1 MTRWLL
7 LLLPLLS
14 ACGWMWD
21 QPKVRPFREAPL
33 QVQVAPERVRF
44 GENLNLEVRTGLKPE
59 GGFADN
65 PYAFTDGE
73 LVRGKVLYRSF
84 CAICHGLSGE
94 GDGRVIP
101 LGMPKPRSFL
111 DPGVKAMPEGY
122 FYFAAT
128 NGFGRMLSYKSR
140 IPERE
145 RWLIAHYIKRCLL
158 EEACPLE
165 VINAEVY

>member
-1 MTRWLL
+1 MRSLFF

-21 QPKVRPFREAPL
+21 QPKVKAFRDSPL
-33 QVQVAPERVRF
+33 PVAVAEERVRF
-44 GENLNLEVRTGLKPE
+44 GDNLDLVARTGLRPE
-59 GGFADN
+59 GGFAES
-65 PYAFTDGE
+65 PYAFTEAD
-73 LVRGKVLYRSF
+73 LLRGKVLYRSF
-84 CAICHGLSGE
+84 CAICHGLNGE

-101 LGMPKPRSFL
+101 LGMPKPRSFQAVR
-111 DPGVKAMPEGY
+111 DQPEGY

-145 RWLIAHYIKRCLL
+145 RWLIARYIKQCLL
-158 EEACPLE
+158 LEACPLE
-165 VINAEVY
+165 VVNAEVY

>member
-1 MTRWLL
+1 VRSLFF

-21 QPKVRPFREAPL
+21 QPKVKPFREAPL
-33 QVQVAPERVRF
+33 RVDVAEERVRF
-44 GENLNLEVRTGLKPE
+44 GDNLDLVARTGLRPE
-59 GGFADN
+59 GGFAEST
-65 PYAFTDGE
+65 YAFTQEE
-73 LVRGKVLYRSF
+73 LLRGKVLYESF
-84 CAICHGLSGE
+84 CAICHGLKGE

-101 LGMPKPRSFL
+101 LGMPKPRSFQEVR
-111 DPGVKAMPEGY
+111 DQPEGY

-145 RWLIAHYIKRCLL
+145 RWLIARYIKQCLL
-158 EEACPLE
+158 LEACPLE
-165 VINAEVY
+165 VVNAEVY

>member
-1 MTRWLL
+1 VIRFL

-21 QPKVRPFREAPL
+21 QPKAKAFRPAPL
-33 QVQVAPERVRF
+33 QVEVPEERVRF
-44 GENLNLEVRTGLKPE
+44 GENLNPEVRLGVKPE
-59 GGFADN
+59 GGFAEN
-65 PYAFTDGE
+65 PYTFAEADW
-73 LVRGKVLYRSF
+73 VRGKALYGSF
-84 CAICHGLSGE
+84 CAICHGVRGE

-101 LGMPKPRSFL
+101 LGVPKPRSFH
-111 DPGVKAMPEGY
+111 DPGVRAMPEGY

-158 EEACPLE
+158 DAACPKE
-165 VINAEVY
+165 VMDAEVH

>member
-1 MTRWLL
+1 MRSLFF

-21 QPKVRPFREAPL
+21 QPNVKAFRDSPL
-33 QVQVAPERVRF
+33 PVAVAEERVRF
-44 GENLNLEVRTGLKPE
+44 GDNLDLVARTGLRPE
-59 GGFADN
+59 GGFAEST
-65 PYAFTDGE
+65 YAFTEAD
-73 LVRGKVLYRSF
+73 LLRGKVLYRSF
-84 CAICHGLSGE
+84 CAICHGLNGE

-101 LGMPKPRSFL
+101 LGMPKPRSFQAVR
-111 DPGVKAMPEGY
+111 DQPEGY

-145 RWLIAHYIKRCLL
+145 RWLIARYIKQCLL
-158 EEACPLE
+158 LEACPLE
-165 VINAEVY
+165 VVNAEVY

>member
-1 MTRWLL
+1 VRSLFF

-21 QPKVRPFREAPL
+21 QPKVKAFRDSPL
-33 QVQVAPERVRF
+33 PVAVAEERVRF
-44 GENLNLEVRTGLKPE
+44 GDNLDLVARTGLRPE
-59 GGFADN
+59 GGFAEN
-65 PYAFTDGE
+65 TYVFTEAD
-73 LVRGKVLYRSF
+73 LLRGKVLYRSF
-84 CAICHGLSGE
+84 CAICHGLNGE

-101 LGMPKPRSFL
+101 LGMPKPRSFQAVR
-111 DPGVKAMPEGY
+111 DQPEGY

-145 RWLIAHYIKRCLL
+145 RWLIARYIKQCLL
-158 EEACPLE
+158 LEACPLE
-165 VINAEVY
+165 VVNAEVY

>member
-1 MTRWLL
+1 MRSLWLL
-7 LLLPLLS
+7 VPLLS

-21 QPKVRPFREAPL
+21 QPKVKPLREAPL
-33 QVQVAPERVRF
+33 RVEVAPERVRF
-44 GENLNLEVRTGLKPE
+44 GENLNPEVRLGLKPE

-65 PYAFTDGE
+65 PFAFTEAE
-73 LVRGKVLYRSF
+73 LVRGKALYGSF
-84 CAICHGLSGE
+84 CAICHGPEGR

-101 LGMPKPRSFL
+101 LGVPKPRSYH
-111 DPGVKAMPEGY
+111 DPAVKAMPEGY

-128 NGFGRMLSYKSR
+128 NGFGRMLAYKSR

-158 EEACPLE
+158 DGACPKE
-165 VINAEVY
+165 VVDAEVH

>member
-1 MTRWLL
+1 VRSLFF

-21 QPKVRPFREAPL
+21 QPKVKAFRDSPL
-33 QVQVAPERVRF
+33 PVAVAEERVRF
-44 GENLNLEVRTGLKPE
+44 GDNLDLVARTGLRPE
-59 GGFADN
+59 GGFAEST
-65 PYAFTDGE
+65 YAFTEAD
-73 LVRGKVLYRSF
+73 LLRGKVLYRSF
-84 CAICHGLSGE
+84 CAICHGLNGE

-101 LGMPKPRSFL
+101 LGMPKPRSFQAVR
-111 DPGVKAMPEGY
+111 DQPEGY

-145 RWLIAHYIKRCLL
+145 RWLIARYIKQCLL
-158 EEACPLE
+158 LEACPLE
-165 VINAEVY
+165 VVNAEVH

>member
-1 MTRWLL
+1 VRSLFF

-21 QPKVRPFREAPL
+21 QPKVKAFRDSPL
-33 QVQVAPERVRF
+33 PVAVAEERVRF
-44 GENLNLEVRTGLKPE
+44 GDNLDLVARTGLRPE
-59 GGFADN
+59 GGFAEST
-65 PYAFTDGE
+65 YAFTEAE
-73 LVRGKVLYRSF
+73 LLRGKVLYRSF
-84 CAICHGLSGE
+84 CAICHGLNGE

-101 LGMPKPRSFL
+101 LGMPKPRSFQAVR
-111 DPGVKAMPEGY
+111 DQPEGY

-145 RWLIAHYIKRCLL
+145 RWLIARYIKQCLL
-158 EEACPLE
+158 LEACPLE
-165 VINAEVY
+165 VVNAEVY

>member
-1 MTRWLL
+1 VRSLFF

-21 QPKVRPFREAPL
+21 QPKVKAFRDSPL
-33 QVQVAPERVRF
+33 PVAVAEEWVRF
-44 GENLNLEVRTGLKPE
+44 GDNLDLVARTGLRPE
-59 GGFADN
+59 GGFAEST
-65 PYAFTDGE
+65 YAFTEAD
-73 LVRGKVLYRSF
+73 LLRGKVLYRSF
-84 CAICHGLSGE
+84 CAICHGLNGE

-101 LGMPKPRSFL
+101 LGMPKPRSFQAVR
-111 DPGVKAMPEGY
+111 DQPEGY

-145 RWLIAHYIKRCLL
+145 RWLIARYIKQCLL
-158 EEACPLE
+158 LEACPLE
-165 VINAEVY
+165 VVNAEVY

>member
-1 MTRWLL
+1 MRSLFF

-21 QPKVRPFREAPL
+21 QPKVKAFRDSPL
-33 QVQVAPERVRF
+33 PVAVAEERVRF
-44 GENLNLEVRTGLKPE
+44 GDNLDLVARTGLRPE
-59 GGFADN
+59 GGFAEST
-65 PYAFTDGE
+65 YAFTEAD
-73 LVRGKVLYRSF
+73 LLRGKVLYRSF
-84 CAICHGLSGE
+84 CAICHGLNGE

-101 LGMPKPRSFL
+101 LGMPKPRSFQAVR
-111 DPGVKAMPEGY
+111 DQPEGY

-145 RWLIAHYIKRCLL
+145 RWLIARYIKQCLL
-158 EEACPLE
+158 LEACPLE
-165 VINAEVY
+165 VVNAEVH

>member
-1 MTRWLL
+1 VRSLFF

-21 QPKVRPFREAPL
+21 QPKVKAFRDSPL
-33 QVQVAPERVRF
+33 PVAVAEERVRF
-44 GENLNLEVRTGLKPE
+44 GDNLDLVARTGLRPE
-59 GGFADN
+59 GGFAEST
-65 PYAFTDGE
+65 YAFTEAD
-73 LVRGKVLYRSF
+73 LLRGKVLYQSF
-84 CAICHGLSGE
+84 CAICHGAKGE

-101 LGMPKPRSFL
+101 LGMPKPRSFQAVR
-111 DPGVKAMPEGY
+111 DQPEGY

-145 RWLIAHYIKRCLL
+145 RWLIARYIKQCLL
-158 EEACPLE
+158 LEACPLE
-165 VINAEVY
+165 VVNAEVY

>member
-1 MTRWLL
+1 VRSLFF

-21 QPKVRPFREAPL
+21 QPKVKAFRDSPLPVAEAE
-33 QVQVAPERVRF
+33 ERVRF
-44 GENLNLEVRTGLKPE
+44 GDNLDLVARTGLRPE
-59 GGFADN
+59 GGFAES
-65 PYAFTDGE
+65 PYAFTEAD
-73 LVRGKVLYRSF
+73 LLRGKVLYQSF
-84 CAICHGLSGE
+84 CAICHGAKGE

-101 LGMPKPRSFL
+101 LGMPKPRSFQAVR
-111 DPGVKAMPEGY
+111 DQPEGY

-145 RWLIAHYIKRCLL
+145 RWLIARYIKQCLL
-158 EEACPLE
+158 LEACPPE
-165 VINAEVY
+165 VVNAEVY

>member
-1 MTRWLL
+1 MRSLFF

-21 QPKVRPFREAPL
+21 QPKVKAFRDSPL
-33 QVQVAPERVRF
+33 PVAVAEERVRF
-44 GENLNLEVRTGLKPE
+44 GDNLDLVARTGLRPE
-59 GGFADN
+59 GGFAEST
-65 PYAFTDGE
+65 YAFTEAE
-73 LVRGKVLYRSF
+73 LLRGKVLYRSF
-84 CAICHGLSGE
+84 CAICHGLNGE

-101 LGMPKPRSFL
+101 LGMPKPRSFQAVR
-111 DPGVKAMPEGY
+111 DQPEGY

-145 RWLIAHYIKRCLL
+145 RWLIARYIKQCLL
-158 EEACPLE
+158 LEACPLE
-165 VINAEVY
+165 VVNAEVY

>member
-1 MTRWLL
+1 VRSLFF

-21 QPKVRPFREAPL
+21 QPKVKAFRDSPMP
-33 QVQVAPERVRF
+33 VAVAEERVRF
-44 GENLNLEVRTGLKPE
+44 GDNLDLVARTGLRPE
-59 GGFADN
+59 GGFAEST
-65 PYAFTDGE
+65 YAFTEAD
-73 LVRGKVLYRSF
+73 LLRGKVLYRSF
-84 CAICHGLSGE
+84 CAICHGLNGE

-101 LGMPKPRSFL
+101 LGMPKPRSFQAVR
-111 DPGVKAMPEGY
+111 DQPEGY

-145 RWLIAHYIKRCLL
+145 RWLIARYIKQCLL
-158 EEACPLE
+158 LEACPLE
-165 VINAEVY
+165 VVNAEVY

>member
-1 MTRWLL
+1 MRSLFF

-21 QPKVRPFREAPL
+21 QPKVKAFRDSPL
-33 QVQVAPERVRF
+33 PVAVAEERVRF
-44 GENLNLEVRTGLKPE
+44 GDNLDLVARTGLRPE
-59 GGFADN
+59 GGFAEST
-65 PYAFTDGE
+65 YAFTEAD
-73 LVRGKVLYRSF
+73 LLRGKVLYRSF
-84 CAICHGLSGE
+84 CAICHGLNGE

-101 LGMPKPRSFL
+101 LGMPKPRSFQAVR
-111 DPGVKAMPEGY
+111 DQPEGY

-145 RWLIAHYIKRCLL
+145 RWLIARYIKQCLL
-158 EEACPLE
+158 LEACPLE
-165 VINAEVY
+165 VVNAEVY

>member
-1 MTRWLL
+1 VRSLFF

-21 QPKVRPFREAPL
+21 QPKVKAFRDSPL
-33 QVQVAPERVRF
+33 PVAVAEERVRF
-44 GENLNLEVRTGLKPE
+44 GDNLDLVARTGLRPE
-59 GGFADN
+59 GGFAEST
-65 PYAFTDGE
+65 YAFTEAD
-73 LVRGKVLYRSF
+73 LLRGKVLYRSF
-84 CAICHGLSGE
+84 CAICHGLNGE

-101 LGMPKPRSFL
+101 LGMPKPRSFQAVR
-111 DPGVKAMPEGY
+111 DQPEGY

-145 RWLIAHYIKRCLL
+145 RWLIARYIKQCLL
-158 EEACPLE
+158 LEACPLE
-165 VINAEVY
+165 VVNAEVY

>member
-1 MTRWLL
+1 VRSLFF

-21 QPKVRPFREAPL
+21 QPKVKAFRDSPL
-33 QVQVAPERVRF
+33 PVAAAEERVRF
-44 GENLNLEVRTGLKPE
+44 GDNLDLVARTGLRPE
-59 GGFADN
+59 GGFAES
-65 PYAFTDGE
+65 PYAFTEAD
-73 LVRGKVLYRSF
+73 LLRGKVLYQSF
-84 CAICHGLSGE
+84 CAICHGAKGE

-101 LGMPKPRSFL
+101 LGMPKPRSFQAVR
-111 DPGVKAMPEGY
+111 DQPEGY

-145 RWLIAHYIKRCLL
+145 RWLIARYIKQCLL
-158 EEACPLE
+158 LEACPPE
-165 VINAEVY
+165 VVNAEVH

>member
-1 MTRWLL
+1 VIRFLPLL
-7 LLLPLLS
+7 FLLS

-21 QPKVRPFREAPL
+21 QPKVKAFREAP
-33 QVQVAPERVRF
+33 VEVALPEERIRF
-44 GENLNLEVRTGLKPE
+44 GDNLDLTARTGLKPE
-59 GGFADN
+59 GGFAES
-65 PYAFTDGE
+65 PYLFAEGE
-73 LVRGKVLYRSF
+73 LLRGKTLYRSF
-84 CAICHGLSGE
+84 CAICHGLTGE

-111 DPGVKAMPEGY
+111 DPAVRAQPEGY

-128 NGFGRMLSYKSR
+128 NGFGRMLSYKGR

-145 RWLIAHYIKRCLL
+145 RWLIARYIKRCLV

-165 VINAEVY
+165 VTNAEVY

>member
-1 MTRWLL
+1 VRSLFF

-21 QPKVRPFREAPL
+21 QPKVKAFRDSPL
-33 QVQVAPERVRF
+33 PVAVAEERVRF
-44 GENLNLEVRTGLKPE
+44 GDNLDLVARTGLRPE
-59 GGFADN
+59 GGFAES
-65 PYAFTDGE
+65 PYAFTEAD
-73 LVRGKVLYRSF
+73 LLRGKVLYQSF
-84 CAICHGLSGE
+84 CAICHGAKGE

-101 LGMPKPRSFL
+101 LGMPKPRSFQAVR
-111 DPGVKAMPEGY
+111 DQPEGY

-145 RWLIAHYIKRCLL
+145 RWLIARYIKQCLL
-158 EEACPLE
+158 LEACPLE
-165 VINAEVY
+165 VVNAEVY